1 MCNRLH
7 NDAYLMRLFFLK
19 YVIGYTCEGRK
30 NNMATIKDVAKLA
43 NVSVATVSRYLNKSG
58 YVGDQAKQAIEQAIA
73 TLEYRPNQIAR
84 SLTKKQL
91 KTIGLIVPDITNPFF
106 PELARA
112 IEDVALKEGYTVILC
127 NSDEQREKE
136 LQYIE
141 SLQQKYIAGFIIAT
155 NQLPKEQYRS
165 LNVPVVLLD
174 RVLDAD
180 LPSVTSQNELGAK
193 MAVDYLIEKQ
203 AQEILFISGPNDLEP
218 VQQRLAGFKKAT
230 VGMTIHIYE
239 SPFDFIAAEKVAFDA
254 LRKHPT
260 VDAVFASSDIIAFGV
275 LKAANKLKIAV
286 PKDLQVIG
294 FDGIALGEIVTPG
307 LTTIA
312 QDIYALGETA
322 ANMLVTL
329 IKGEILQQ
337 EQEMIATKLVIR
349 ETTKE

>member
-1 MCNRLH
+1 
-7 NDAYLMRLFFLK
+7 
-19 YVIGYTCEGRK
+19 
-30 NNMATIKDVAKLA
+30 MATMKDVAKRA
-43 NVSVATVSRYLNKSG
+43 NVSVATVSRFLNNSG
-58 YVGDQAKQAIEQAIA
+58 YVGEQAKQAIEQAIQA
-73 TLEYRPNQIAR
+73 LDYRPNQIAR
-84 SLTKKQL
+84 SLSKKQL
-91 KTIGLIVPDITNPFF
+91 QTIGLIVPDITNPFF

-112 IEDVALKEGYTVILC
+112 IEDVALKEGFTVILC

-136 LQYIE
+136 LHYIE

-180 LPSVTSQNELGAK
+180 LPSVTSQNERGAV
-193 MAVDYLIEKQ
+193 MAVDYLLEKQ
-203 AQEILFISGPNDLEP
+203 AREILFISGPNDLEP

-230 VGMTIHIYE
+230 AGMKTHIYE
-239 SPFDFIAAEKVAFDA
+239 SPFDFVAAEKVAYEA
-254 LRKHPT
+254 LKNHAT
-260 VDAVFASSDIIAFGV
+260 VDAVFASSDLIAFGV
-275 LKAANKLKIAV
+275 LKAVNRLKIAV
-286 PKDLQVIG
+286 PNDLQVIG

-322 ANMLVTL
+322 ATMLVGL
-329 IKGEILQQ
+329 IKGETLQQ
-337 EQEMIATKLVIR
+337 QHQMIATKLVIR